1 MKGKAKEEMN
11 GESSA
16 ILVVGTTPDYLA
28 RLHRDI
34 RRPLLFLTD
43 ERFRDDPGLS
53 GTPPSDILFASL
65 EAFEQTLQKV
75 PAFLASRKS
84 GLSGVACF
92 DCESLLPAGRIAS
105 RLELPFPPRQ
115 AIARSRNKFEARR
128 TWTAV
133 GINSPYACLCSD
145 LKETLHFFRSHGED
159 IVLKPVSG
167 SGSEL
172 LYHCTGQDEIGKA
185 VAILERELPL
195 RRSNPLFAP
204 FPDPFH
210 GHDIDPCRSWIAEE
224 FVSGEEFSCDF
235 VFQDEEILLVRETG
249 KVKAVDKPFGSVLA
263 YTFPPLYP
271 ERFNKERLLEIL
283 KTAVRSLGF
292 DRGFFMA
299 DYVLREQFPV
309 LIELTP
315 RPGGDSIPDLVLI
328 GAGRD
333 ILGLYLDFV
342 TGAFK
347 PPETITLR
355 PESYAS
361 INLFAPK
368 EGEILEL
375 DGSGIRALSHVRKLF
390 FKKTEGDRVILP
402 PKDYDNRL
410 LGYCIVALEPGTDLV
425 QECRRLEDLLVVSIT
440 PFSPSPRGRG

>member
-1 MKGKAKEEMN
+1 MN
-11 GESSA
+11 REPRA
-16 ILVVGTTPDYLA
+16 ILVVGTTPDYVA
-28 RLHRDI
+28 RLYRGEA
-34 RRPLLFLTD
+34 RPLLFLTD
-43 ERFRDDPGLS
+43 ERFRHDPRLS
-53 GTPPSDILFASL
+53 EIPPADILFASL
-65 EAFEQTLQKV
+65 ESHEEALELLLDFPASGKV
-75 PAFLASRKS
+75 EV
-84 GLSGVACF
+84 SGVACF
-92 DCESLLPAGRIAS
+92 DCESLLTAGRLA
-105 RLELPFPPRQ
+105 RTLRLPFPSWQ

-128 TWTAV
+128 TWTAM
-133 GINSPYACLCSD
+133 GINSPYACLASD
-145 LKETLHFFRSHGED
+145 LKETLQFFRSHGED

-172 LYHCTGQDEIGKA
+172 LYHCTGEDDVGKA
-185 VAILERELPL
+185 VAILEQELPL

-235 VFQDEEILLVRETG
+235 VFQDEEIVLVRETG
-249 KVKAVDKPFGSVLA
+249 KAKAADKPFGSVLA

-271 ERFNKERLLEIL
+271 ESFRKERLLEIL

-292 DRGFFMA
+292 KWGFFMA
-299 DYVLREQFPV
+299 DYVLREGFPV

-328 GAGRD
+328 GAGRNT
-333 ILGLYLDFV
+333 LGLYLDFV

-347 PPETITLR
+347 PPGTITLR

-375 DGSGIRALSHVRKLF
+375 DGSGIKALSHVKKLF

-440 PFSPSPRGRG
+440 PFSPSPRGHKR

>member
-1 MKGKAKEEMN
+1 MN
-11 GESSA
+11 REPRA
-16 ILVVGTTPDYLA
+16 ILVVGTTPDYVA
-28 RLHRDI
+28 RLNRGI
-34 RRPLLFLTD
+34 PRPLLFLTD

-53 GTPPSDILFASL
+53 AIPPADMLFASL
-65 EAFEQTLQKV
+65 EAFEQTLQKA
-75 PAFLASRKS
+75 PAFLASRKT

-92 DCESLLPAGRIAS
+92 DCESMLTAGRLAS
-105 RLELPFPPRQ
+105 RLGLPFPSWQ

-128 TWTAV
+128 TWTAT

-159 IVLKPVSG
+159 IVMKPVSG

-172 LYHCTGQDEIGKA
+172 LFHCTGEEEVGSA
-185 VAILERELPL
+185 VATLEQELPL
-195 RRSNPLFAP
+195 RKSNPLFAP
-204 FPDPFH
+204 FPDPFQ
-210 GHDIDPCRSWIAEE
+210 GHDIHPCRSWIAEE
-224 FVSGEEFSCDF
+224 FVSGDEFSCDF
-235 VFQDEEILLVRETG
+235 VFQDEQIILVRETG
-249 KVKAVDKPFGSVLA
+249 KVKAPDKPFGSVLA

-271 ERFNKERLLEIL
+271 ERFSKERLMEIL
-283 KTAVRSLGF
+283 KTAVLSLGF

-299 DYVLREQFPV
+299 DYVFREGFPV

-315 RPGGDSIPDLVLI
+315 RPGGDSIPDLVQI

-333 ILGLYLDFV
+333 TLGLYLDFV

-347 PPETITLR
+347 PPESITMH

-368 EGEILEL
+368 EGKILKL
-375 DGSGIRALSHVRKLF
+375 DGSRIRRLSHVKTLF
-390 FKKTEGDRVILP
+390 FKKNEGDRVILP

-410 LGYCIVALEPGTDLV
+410 LGYCIVAMEPGMDLIK
-425 QECRRLEDLLVVSIT
+425 ECRRLEDLLTVSIT